1 MENGVLFFI
10 RTRGGKRER
19 HGVREMYSLKKRK
32 GICLAKGE
40 GIEREERGGG
50 GGGEG

>member
-1 MENGVLFFI
+1 MVSCFLQERG
-10 RTRGGKRER
+10 GGKRER

-40 GIEREERGGG
+40 GIER